1 MSLLEIKSF
10 VSLKNESLLLW
21 TRVHFKGGGSQFLQN
36 FEGFAHKGGEGEWGE
51 GLTGLEFFFL
61 RGGWQ
66 DKKSGCEY
74 FRVGLIPWRT
84 L

>member
-36 FEGFAHKGGEGEWGE
+36 FEGFAGGGG
-51 GLTGLEFFFL
+51 GGGGGGGAGRFRIFFFE
-61 RGGWQ
+61 GGGKIKRA
-66 DKKSGCEY
+66 DVNISGW
-74 FRVGLIPWRT
+74 G
-84 L
+84 

>member
-21 TRVHFKGGGSQFLQN
+21 TRVHFKGGGSQFLEN
-36 FEGFAHKGGEGEWGE
+36 FEGFAHKGGGGGEWGE

-61 RGGWQ
+61 RGGGKIKRA
-66 DKKSGCEY
+66 DVNISGW
-74 FRVGLIPWRT
+74 G
-84 L
+84 